1 MVIRTTNCCLFSSSS
16 RYLLR
21 NACSIRSRKITI
33 APKTGQVLTE
43 RRSDRALPAVGPR
56 RSTLIS
62 VPVFL
67 VILGASTLALFNYQ
81 KSSTS
86 VVSST
91 LYALRVHPEAR
102 QLLGDEITYKYKM
115 PWISGKLSQLHGD
128 IDISYRVKGT
138 KGEGLMRFKSVRKT
152 RMGMFETL
160 RWDLIM
166 DDGRQVV
173 LLDNSK
179 ADPFP
184 QLESLQ
190 S

>member
-1 MVIRTTNCCLFSSSS
+1 M
-16 RYLLR
+16 
-21 NACSIRSRKITI
+21 
-33 APKTGQVLTE
+33 
-43 RRSDRALPAVGPR
+43 GPR

-152 RMGMFETL
+152 RMGMVCFLCYPMNLVDFSFT
-160 RWDLIM
+160 
-166 DDGRQVV
+166 
-173 LLDNSK
+173 
-179 ADPFP
+179 
-184 QLESLQ
+184 
-190 S
+190 